1 LGVKLR
7 EKPATASLPRN
18 RRALGKIPSTF
29 IDLWLYLAWNW
40 FGAVD
45 IAVLI

>member
-1 LGVKLR
+1 M
-7 EKPATASLPRN
+7 
-18 RRALGKIPSTF
+18 GKIPSTF

-45 IAVLI
+45 IPVLI